1 MSLWDAKRNKP
12 TADEFTAATEDL
24 TREAISHSKVVHGD
38 GSIHADC
45 KECQRIMKAFL
56 GAANIT
62 PEEALLFT
70 DKSSAP
76 GVVKQ
81 MIEEGVFDED

>member
-1 MSLWDAKRNKP
+1 MSLWDAKRDKP
-12 TADEFTAATEDL
+12 TADEFMATTEDL
-24 TREAISHSKVVHGD
+24 TREAISHSRVVHGD

-45 KECQRIMKAFL
+45 KECQRLVKAFL

-70 DKSSAP
+70 GKSAP